1 MSYVELIY
9 FTGTIC
15 MRIYFVA
22 AEIKE
27 NYSNWMP
34 QCCKTL
40 ALRQI
45 IKREVSLSL
54 Y

>member
-27 NYSNWMP
+27 NYS
-34 QCCKTL
+34 CKTL